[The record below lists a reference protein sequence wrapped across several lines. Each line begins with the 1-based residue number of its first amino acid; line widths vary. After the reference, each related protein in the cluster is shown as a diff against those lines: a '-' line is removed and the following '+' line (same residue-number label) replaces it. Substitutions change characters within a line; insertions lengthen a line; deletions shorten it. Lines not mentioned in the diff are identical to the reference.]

1 MNKAVSYSDIKSF
14 LVLVESGS
22 FTNAAQ
28 TLRCSRSHVSKQL
41 TQLESDLGVS
51 LMVRTTRTQHLT
63 DAGEIFYEKCKQ
75 SFLGIESAI
84 ERAKEQASSLSGK
97 LKINSVGGYIGENI
111 IGPLVSDFMKAH
123 PEISVVLDFSSQR
136 VDLVSGEFDFVFRM
150 GELFDSALIA
160 RKLTD
165 IEVGTFASPDYIEKY
180 GRPTEPKNLDRHK
193 CIAGSMNQWS
203 FVNSSSGA
211 RQNISVNADLACKN
225 GRVMLHGALLGNGII
240 RVPNVYCTDEVQQ
253 GRLVPI
259 FKNWQ
264 PEPTPFYLLYLQDK
278 HQSARIIAFKNFVLT
293 HFAKYF
299 K

>member
-1 MNKAVSYSDIKSF
+1 MNKSVSYSDIKSF

-22 FTNAAQ
+22 FTNAAE
-28 TLRCSRSHVSKQL
+28 TLRCSRSHISKQL

-51 LMVRTTRTQHLT
+51 LLVRTTRTQHLT
-63 DAGEIFYEKCKQ
+63 DAGEIFYDKCKQ

-84 ERAKEQASSLSGK
+84 DRAKEQASSLSGK

-123 PEISVVLDFSSQR
+123 PEVSVVLDFSSQR

-150 GELFDSALIA
+150 GELFDSSLIA

-165 IEVGTFASPDYIEKY
+165 IEVGTFASPAYIEKY
-180 GRPTEPKNLDRHK
+180 GRPAEPKSLVSHK

-203 FVNSSSGA
+203 FVHASSKA
-211 RQNISVNADLACKN
+211 RQNVSVNADLSCKN
-225 GRVMLHGALLGNGII
+225 GRVMLHSALLGNGII
-240 RVPNVYCTDEVQQ
+240 RVPNVYCSDEVQQ
-253 GRLVPI
+253 GLLVPI

-264 PEPTPFYLLYLQDK
+264 PEPTPFYLLYLKDK
-278 HQSARIIAFKNFVLT
+278 HQPARVIAFKDFVSM